1 MIRNLE
7 ISNFKLYKE
16 NTIIPLSN
24 INLFTGTN
32 GKGKSSALQIFLLLS
47 QSALKNRT
55 TDKVYLNGSNVNLGN
70 FGDVKN
76 KDNQSSEPIIFS
88 FSYDDFKIKFTLS
101 PKSYEDTDLIIT
113 EIQTSGECLSQSFSN
128 KLVFNGSYY
137 DVYDE
142 NDSLVTVKFPTTLF
156 DLFINLDLN
165 FPALDLR
172 NSPFEFVK
180 SNLNLNY
187 IHYVSADRMGPKNY
201 YESTTLGHFECVGA
215 NGEDTVNI
223 LYHKGDEQINSKLFE
238 LYCKHFD
245 IIPEETSKTIEDH
258 TNFWMDKIFDGAKIK
273 VESIKGEDLLKLRIS
288 SEKGGISFKPT
299 NVGYGFSYSLPIIV
313 SGLIAKPGEI
323 LIIENP
329 EAHLH
334 PYAQSII
341 AKFLSLVSKT
351 GVQVFIE
358 SHSDHIL
365 NGLRIEVYD
374 QVIKNEDLNVLYF
387 DNDLDSIYT
396 KIEIDSEG
404 GVLNWPEKFFDQ
416 ATKDL
421 NYLYGM

>member
-1 MIRNLE
+1 
-7 ISNFKLYKE
+7 
-16 NTIIPLSN
+16 
-24 INLFTGTN
+24 
-32 GKGKSSALQIFLLLS
+32 
-47 QSALKNRT
+47 
-55 TDKVYLNGSNVNLGN
+55 
-70 FGDVKN
+70 
-76 KDNQSSEPIIFS
+76 
-88 FSYDDFKIKFTLS
+88 
-101 PKSYEDTDLIIT
+101 
-113 EIQTSGECLSQSFSN
+113 
-128 KLVFNGSYY
+128 
-137 DVYDE
+137 
-142 NDSLVTVKFPTTLF
+142 
-156 DLFINLDLN
+156 
-165 FPALDLR
+165 
-172 NSPFEFVK
+172 
-180 SNLNLNY
+180 
-187 IHYVSADRMGPKNY
+187 
-201 YESTTLGHFECVGA
+201 
-215 NGEDTVNI
+215 
-223 LYHKGDEQINSKLFE
+223 
-238 LYCKHFD
+238 
-245 IIPEETSKTIEDH
+245 
-258 TNFWMDKIFDGAKIK
+258 
-273 VESIKGEDLLKLRIS
+273 
-288 SEKGGISFKPT
+288 
-299 NVGYGFSYSLPIIV
+299 LPIID